1 MKVQN
6 KLIPKNELWL
16 YRDGNS
22 EALDK
27 AIEWA
32 ESNPR
37 RENFDEIEGIVEGDG
52 ADSVCAI

>member
-1 MKVQN
+1 MTLQN
-6 KLIPKNELWL
+6 KIIPKNELWL

-37 RENFDEIEGIVEGDG
+37 RENFDEIAEVIEGE
-52 ADSVCAI
+52 